1 MEFKLPINVVSAA
14 DLSRI
19 KRELSSLD
27 EYFISANARKGGEPN
42 QPPRLTRPLDRIARD
57 NHINLLDESHRKA
70 LVVQLDRVEL
80 SAPALHISFATE
92 PPSRIIEQVLVWLR
106 ENIHP
111 HALLQVGLQPS
122 IAAGCVLRTP
132 NKVFD
137 MSLRRHLE
145 GQRSYLGE
153 LIKGAIR
160 G

>member
-1 MEFKLPINVVSAA
+1 MEFKLPLNVISVS
-14 DLSRI
+14 DLERL

-27 EYFISANARKGGEPN
+27 EYFISANARQAGETN
-42 QPPRLTRPLDRIARD
+42 QPPRLTRPLDQIARD
-57 NHINLLDESHRKA
+57 NSINLLDESHRKA
-70 LVVQLDRVEL
+70 LVDQINKIEK
-80 SAPALHISFATE
+80 SSPALHISFAAE
-92 PPSRIIEQVLVWLR
+92 PSPKILEKIISWLR

-111 HALLQVGLQPS
+111 YAMVQVGLQPS

-145 GQRSYLGE
+145 EQRPYLSE
-153 LIKGAIR
+153 LIKGAVS